1 MSNERRES
9 PRTVLNRDVV
19 LKTSHASPLFCT
31 INNISAEGAYLEL
44 GDHRL
49 LLNTQVQMSMAMPAG
64 QQPALLELSANI
76 ARVTDNGVGLHFVNM
91 DIDHYGT
98 VLGLVYSH

>member
-1 MSNERRES
+1 MSKERRES
-9 PRTVLNRDVV
+9 PRKVLNRDVL
-19 LKTSHASPLFCT
+19 LKTRHSSPFLCT

-44 GDHRL
+44 GDHNL
-49 LLNTQVQMSMAMPAG
+49 LLTTHVLMSRAMPAG
-64 QQPALLELSANI
+64 EHSASRELSANI
-76 ARVTDNGVGLHFVNM
+76 ARVTDSGVGLNFVDM